1 MNAKKKHR
9 NCCKIAD
16 IAAEIANFE
25 LAPLEHM
32 KENKNNSIV
41 WICFADSFENDI
53 FRNILSI
60 KRTSHHCPHHNSS
73 SAMYLE
79 STSTSRENF
88 LSWKYRFS
96 SCLQR
101 NVYRQ
106 RHWRIDTD
114 TETNRRVASAMW
126 THPTV
131 VVTQFTV
138 SCAVELLRTL
148 VTSDDIMMSLLKK
161 LSISIKFHVVK
172 PLCSVFML
180 QTNFFN
186 NDVII

>member
-1 MNAKKKHR
+1 MLPTMPNYNYTIHVHTGGALLQPVLQPLLNECQKKHR

-88 LSWKYRFS
+88 LS
-96 SCLQR
+96 
-101 NVYRQ
+101 
-106 RHWRIDTD
+106 
-114 TETNRRVASAMW
+114 
-126 THPTV
+126 
-131 VVTQFTV
+131 
-138 SCAVELLRTL
+138 
-148 VTSDDIMMSLLKK
+148 
-161 LSISIKFHVVK
+161 
-172 PLCSVFML
+172 
-180 QTNFFN
+180 
-186 NDVII
+186 